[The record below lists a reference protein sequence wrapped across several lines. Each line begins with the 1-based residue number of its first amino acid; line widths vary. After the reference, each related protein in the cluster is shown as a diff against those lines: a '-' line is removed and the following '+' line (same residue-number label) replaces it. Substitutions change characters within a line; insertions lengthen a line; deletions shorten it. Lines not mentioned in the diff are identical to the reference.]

1 MARRIAERRDGAL
14 RERRS
19 EASALTDLSQRG
31 DDAATGRADPPEE
44 TMQRSIAP
52 AGSPRRGRRAVL
64 QGIGAIAA
72 LPALAQAQTD
82 WPSRSL
88 RIVVPFAPGGAS
100 DVSARLVATHL
111 SNRIGRPVVVENR
124 AGAATVIGTQ
134 EAARSA
140 PDGYTLLL
148 TPPPFVI
155 TQFAYPNLPYDPV
168 RDFRP
173 VALLVLS
180 QNALLVRSGLPAA
193 NFAEF
198 VALAKARPGA
208 LTYASPGNGSL
219 PHVAFELLK
228 LRAGIDVLHV
238 PYRGGGPA
246 VADLAGGRVDA
257 MIASPLE
264 AAGQVQGGLVRPLMV
279 AGSPR
284 IATWP
289 QVPTSAEAGLAG
301 FSTPG
306 WFGLSAPS
314 GTPDAIVARLNAEIQ
329 AVLALAEV
337 KARLVELGAEAA
349 PGSPED
355 FATLLTAQRAQW
367 SEAVRAAQVRVE

>member
-1 MARRIAERRDGAL
+1 MATL
-14 RERRS
+14 R
-19 EASALTDLSQRG
+19 
-31 DDAATGRADPPEE
+31 
-44 TMQRSIAP
+44 
-52 AGSPRRGRRAVL
+52 RRAVL
-64 QGIGAIAA
+64 ALPMLIAA
-72 LPALAQAQTD
+72 PAVSAQGWAPD
-82 WPSRSL
+82 RPI
-88 RIVVPFAPGGAS
+88 RIVVPFAPGGSS
-100 DVSARLVATHL
+100 DISARLVANHL
-111 SNRIGRPVVVENR
+111 GARLGRPVVVENR

-134 EAARSA
+134 EVARSA
-140 PDGYTLLL
+140 PDGHTLLL

-180 QNALLVRSGLPAA
+180 PNALMVRADLPARH
-193 NFAEF
+193 FAEF

-208 LTYASPGNGSL
+208 LNYASPGNGSL

-228 LRAGIDVLHV
+228 LRAGIDVQHV

-246 VADLAGGRVDA
+246 VADLAAGRVDA

-264 AAGQVQGGLVRPLMV
+264 AAGQVQGGRVRPLMV

-289 QVPTSAEAGLAG
+289 EVPTADEAGLPG

-314 GTPDAIVARLNAEIQ
+314 GVPDAVVARLNAEVR
-329 AVLALAEV
+329 AVLALDEV
-337 KARLVELGAEAA
+337 KARLAELGAAAA
-349 PGSPED
+349 PGTPEE
-355 FATLLTAQRAQW
+355 FGALIAAQRVQW
-367 SEAVRAAQVRVE
+367 AEAVRAAGVRVE

>member
-1 MARRIAERRDGAL
+1 MSVAARRSLL
-14 RERRS
+14 RG
-19 EASALTDLSQRG
+19 L
-31 DDAATGRADPPEE
+31 AAGVLLGVPAAARA
-44 TMQRSIAP
+44 QS
-52 AGSPRRGRRAVL
+52 
-64 QGIGAIAA
+64 
-72 LPALAQAQTD
+72 D
-82 WPSRSL
+82 WPSRPL
-88 RIVVPFAPGGAS
+88 RIVVPFAPGGSS
-100 DVSARLVATHL
+100 DVSARLVANHL
-111 SNRIGRPVVVENR
+111 SARLGRPVVVENR

-134 EAARSA
+134 EVARSA

-173 VALLVLS
+173 VALLVLA
-180 QNALLVRSGLPAA
+180 QNALMARADLPAQD
-193 NFAEF
+193 FASF

-208 LTYASPGNGSL
+208 LSYASPGNGSL

-246 VADLAGGRVDA
+246 VADLAAGRVDA

-264 AAGQVQGGLVRPLMV
+264 AAGQVQGGRIRPLMV

-284 IATWP
+284 IPTWP
-289 QVPTSAEAGLAG
+289 QVPTAEEAGLRDFAA
-301 FSTPG
+301 PG
-306 WFGLSAPS
+306 WFGLSVPA
-314 GTPDAIVARLNAEIQ
+314 GVPDAIVARLNAAVN
-329 AVLALAEV
+329 AVLAMAEV
-337 KARLVELGAEAA
+337 KARLEELGAAAA
-349 PGSPED
+349 PGTPED
-355 FATLLTAQRAQW
+355 FATLIEAQRRQW

>member
-1 MARRIAERRDGAL
+1 MGSKGIRVVAL
-14 RERRS
+14 VDKNFASWPAWINWSGHFATRPRE
-19 EASALTDLSQRG
+19 EAMPEPFSAH
-31 DDAATGRADPPEE
+31 
-44 TMQRSIAP
+44 
-52 AGSPRRGRRAVL
+52 RRAVL
-64 QGIGAIAA
+64 WGLAA
-72 LPALAQAQTD
+72 ASATLVLPAVARAQGE

-88 RIVVPFAPGGAS
+88 RIVVPFAPGGSS

-111 SNRIGRPVVVENR
+111 GARLGRPVVVENR

-134 EAARSA
+134 EVARSA

-173 VALLVLS
+173 VALLVLAP
-180 QNALLVRSGLPAA
+180 NALMVRAELPART
-193 NFAEF
+193 FAEF

-208 LTYASPGNGSL
+208 LNYASPGNGSL

-228 LRAGIDVLHV
+228 LRAGIDVTHV

-246 VADLAGGRVDA
+246 IADLAAGRVDA

-264 AAGQVQGGLVRPLMV
+264 AAGQVQGGRMRPLMV
-279 AGSPR
+279 AGTPR
-284 IATWP
+284 ISAWP
-289 QVPTSAEAGLAG
+289 DVPTADEAGLAG

-306 WFGLSAPS
+306 WFGLSAPAAV
-314 GTPDAIVARLNAEIQ
+314 PDAIVARLNAEVR
-329 AVLALAEV
+329 AVLALPELQG
-337 KARLVELGAEAA
+337 RLADLGAAAA

-355 FATLLTAQRAQW
+355 FGRLIEAQRAQW
-367 SEAVRAAQVRVE
+367 ADAVRAAGVRVE

>member
-1 MARRIAERRDGAL
+1 MP
-14 RERRS
+14 S
-19 EASALTDLSQRG
+19 F
-31 DDAATGRADPPEE
+31 P
-44 TMQRSIAP
+44 
-52 AGSPRRGRRAVL
+52 RRAVL
-64 QGIGAIAA
+64 AA
-72 LPALAQAQTD
+72 GLATPFAARAQSD
-82 WPSRSL
+82 YPSRPI
-88 RIVVPFAPGGAS
+88 RIVVPFAPGGSS
-100 DVSARLVATHL
+100 DISARLVGTHL
-111 SNRIGRPVVVENR
+111 ANRLGRPVVVENR

-134 EAARSA
+134 EVARSA

-180 QNALLVRSGLPAA
+180 PNALMVKAGLPAQS
-193 NFAEF
+193 FAEF

-208 LTYASPGNGSL
+208 LNYASPGNGSL

-228 LRAGIDVLHV
+228 LRAGIDVQHV

-246 VADLAGGRVDA
+246 VADLAAGRVDA

-279 AGSPR
+279 AGTPR
-284 IATWP
+284 ITAWP
-289 QVPTSAEAGLAG
+289 QVPTADEAGLTG

-314 GTPDAIVARLNAEIQ
+314 GVSDAIVTRLNTEIR
-329 AVLALAEV
+329 AVLELPEV
-337 KARLVELGAEAA
+337 KARLVDLGAAAA
-349 PGSPED
+349 PGTPEA
-355 FATLLTAQRAQW
+355 FGALITAQRAQW
-367 SEAVRAAQVRVE
+367 SEAVRAAGVRVE

>member
-1 MARRIAERRDGAL
+1 MRI
-14 RERRS
+14 
-19 EASALTDLSQRG
+19 T
-31 DDAATGRADPPEE
+31 
-44 TMQRSIAP
+44 
-52 AGSPRRGRRAVL
+52 RRAL
-64 QGIGAIAA
+64 GTLPLL
-72 LPALAQAQTD
+72 LPALAGAQES
-82 WPSRSL
+82 WPSRSI
-88 RIVVPFAPGGAS
+88 RIVVPFAPGGSS
-100 DVSARLVATHL
+100 DVSARLVGNHL
-111 SNRIGRPVVVENR
+111 STRLGRPVVVENR

-173 VALLVLS
+173 VALLVLAP
-180 QNALLVRSGLPAA
+180 NALMVRAELPARDL
-193 NFAEF
+193 AEF

-208 LTYASPGNGSL
+208 LSYASPGNGSL

-228 LRAGIDVLHV
+228 LQAGIDLLHV

-246 VADLAGGRVDA
+246 VADLAAGRVDA

-264 AAGQVQGGLVRPLMV
+264 AAGQVQGGRIRPLMV

-284 IATWP
+284 IPTWP
-289 QVPTSAEAGLAG
+289 EVPTADEAGLPG

-306 WFGLSAPS
+306 WFGLSAPAA
-314 GTPDAIVARLNAEIQ
+314 TPDAIVTRLNTEIN
-329 AVLALAEV
+329 AVLAMPEVRSRLAD
-337 KARLVELGAEAA
+337 LGATAQ
-349 PGSPED
+349 PGSAEE
-355 FATLLTAQRAQW
+355 FGALIEAQRAQW
-367 SEAVRAAQVRVE
+367 ERAVRAASVKVD